1 MDFKNCVL
9 KDEWENGHHRRVWI
23 DRNGRVIAD
32 AYESYKVSREEYLL
46 RNECRAIL
54 VEQVAPFLNRIIV
67 NARHGIKVR
76 FSKNSLGKVASDK
89 AVTKSVVNGF
99 SVQEHFEA
107 LADLRTIFENAE
119 LVGSFPDRNN
129 DPNVVAMHRLQNK
142 ITLSSGKN
150 AIAYMTLKEV
160 KKEGN
165 RFYTL
170 ELILEKYLR
179 KGMEW
184 WRR

>member
-1 MDFKNCVL
+1 MDKFKNCIL
-9 KDEWENGHHRRVWI
+9 QDDWHDGHHKRLWVESGTERV
-23 DRNGRVIAD
+23 VAD
-32 AYESYKVSREEYLL
+32 AYAVYKVSRAEYLV
-46 RNECRAIL
+46 RNGCRAIL
-54 VEQVAPFLNRIIV
+54 AKQVEPFLNRIIV
-67 NARHGIKVR
+67 NKKHGIKVR

-107 LADLRTIFENAE
+107 LSDLRTIFENAE

-142 ITLSSGKN
+142 ITLSNGKN

-170 ELILEKYLR
+170 ELILEKCLR
-179 KGMEW
+179 KG
-184 WRR
+184 

>member
-23 DRNGRVIAD
+23 DCDTNAVVANAYD
-32 AYESYKVSREEYLL
+32 AYKVLHEEYLL
-46 RNECRAIL
+46 RNEYRAIL
-54 VEQVAPFLNRIIV
+54 AEQVASFLNRIIV
-67 NARHGIKVR
+67 NEKHGIKVR

-107 LADLRTIFENAE
+107 LADLRRIFETADF
-119 LVGSFPDRNN
+119 VGSFPDRNG
-129 DPNVVAMHRLQNK
+129 DPNIVAMHRLQK
-142 ITLSSGKN
+142 EITLKSGRN
-150 AIAYMTLKEV
+150 ALAYMTLKEV

-165 RFYTL
+165 RFYTM
-170 ELILEKYLR
+170 ELILEECQPR
-179 KGMEW
+179 
-184 WRR
+184 